1 MVGVLYVGFAQDWAV
16 GGGGGGV
23 DACPDG
29 LGHFFVHTQIGNSL
43 FRRGFRSLVRMV
55 CPVFLAHFGNVFH
68 F

>member
-29 LGHFFVHTQIGNSL
+29 LGHFFVHVQMGNFL
-43 FRRGFRSLVRMV
+43 F
-55 CPVFLAHFGNVFH
+55 
-68 F
+68 